1 MKVIEYPDELYVGE
15 FVWVIERT
23 ARTGNDDDV
32 YRNRITGIGCF
43 DVGHPRI
50 GFKYVHGSYMP
61 EYFASFD
68 EIGKTVFFS
77 KEEAEAALKKEK
89 RDAKNT

>member
-1 MKVIEYPDELYVGE
+1 MKTIIYPKELCVGS
-15 FVWVIERT
+15 FIWVIERKD
-23 ARTGNDDDV
+23 RTGNEDDV
-32 YRNRITGIGCF
+32 YKNRITGIGIF
-43 DVGHPRI
+43 DVGYGRI

-77 KEEAEAALKKEK
+77 KEEAEAALRKEK
-89 RDAKNT
+89 RRGGKA

>member
-1 MKVIEYPDELYVGE
+1 MKTIEYPDELYVGS
-15 FVWVIERT
+15 FIWVIERE
-23 ARTGNDDDV
+23 AITGNQDAV
-32 YRNRITGIGCF
+32 YRNRITGIGLF
-43 DVGHPRI
+43 DVGYTRI

-77 KEEAEAALKKEK
+77 EKEAEAALRKEK
-89 RDAKNT
+89 KTCK